1 MKSKKIK
8 IKAYA
13 KVNLFLK
20 ITGIREDGYHILSST
35 MQTISL
41 YDSILVKKSDK
52 LLCLCGD
59 IPSEKNIAYKAVCAL
74 EEVSGKKL
82 PVFIK
87 IKKRIPDKAGLG
99 GGSAD
104 AAAVMKAVIRL
115 YDLFLSEKEIIL
127 AAEKAGADVP
137 FFIYGGTAFCGG
149 IGEVV
154 KKRPSLPPCYI
165 LIAKPKSGNS
175 TPEMFK
181 AFDSFGQI
189 GKCKDRKFTAA
200 LKSGEIKKIA
210 SLLENDLTPF
220 DISGEVKPLKEKLLS
235 LSALGSEMSGSG
247 TAVFAIFDDKKKAKT
262 AAKELKKDYK
272 VFLTKPI

>member
-59 IPSEKNIAYKAVCAL
+59 IPSEKNIAYKAVRAL

-82 PVFIK
+82 PVIIK

-104 AAAVMKAVIRL
+104 AAAVMKAVISL
-115 YDLFLSEKEIIL
+115 YDLSLSEKEIIS

-181 AFDSFGQI
+181 AFDNQGEI

-235 LSALGSEMSGSG
+235 LSALGAEMSGSG